1 MDWEFGNY
9 RLKRA
14 ERLLIGPNGPVE
26 LSARSFDILNALPGL
41 AVEENTMQVHIS
53 ALRRALSPSM
63 IITVHGRGC
72 KYAGPRPF
80 MAAAESHEKRRPSIA
95 VLRGFLKGQRLII
108 GRAWRIRF
116 HFK

>member
-26 LSARSFDILNALPGL
+26 LSARSFDILNALLGL

-63 IITVHGRGC
+63 IITVHGRG
-72 KYAGPRPF
+72 
-80 MAAAESHEKRRPSIA
+80 
-95 VLRGFLKGQRLII
+95 
-108 GRAWRIRF
+108 
-116 HFK
+116 